1 MKLPELNVDELAR
14 LRMKECQGTLLG
26 GLKVAQELGLSAEEF
41 GYRMMMDQ
49 GINWTHLCGS
59 LEKIARIFH
68 EHYQVTY
75 GFGSDLSVT
84 VQGDTLRFEMPPLA
98 RAAAGQ
104 LQHWRLSAQVLED
117 VNRGFWRALNEN
129 AGVTA
134 SLEFTPDRHTVTVRR
149 G

>member
-1 MKLPELNVDELAR
+1 MKLPELNVEELAR

-26 GLKVAQELGLSAEEF
+26 GLKVAQGLGLSAEEF
-41 GYRMMMDQ
+41 GYRMMMEQ
-49 GINWTHLCGS
+49 
-59 LEKIARIFH
+59 IAHIFY

-75 GFGSDLSVT
+75 GFGSDLSVA

-129 AGVTA
+129 AGITA